1 MKRRKII
8 LLILL
13 IIIIFIMFLLRKDY
27 IFKPNLNNKEEINN
41 NQSNEEKD
49 EVNLNIKVI
58 INNKTYT
65 ATLEDNKTSKEFIN
79 MLPLEIN
86 MQELNNNEKYY
97 YLDNKLATNS
107 YNPKTINKGDIMLYG
122 NNCLVLFY
130 DSFNTSYSYTR
141 LGKIDNPED
150 LNSILGSG
158 NVIVRF
164 EY

>member
-41 NQSNEEKD
+41 NQNNKEKD

-107 YNPKTINKGDIMLYG
+107 GL
-122 NNCLVLFY
+122 
-130 DSFNTSYSYTR
+130 SYSTVF
-141 LGKIDNPED
+141 
-150 LNSILGSG
+150 SIFYVYVS
-158 NVIVRF
+158 
-164 EY
+164 

>member
-1 MKRRKII
+1 
-8 LLILL
+8 
-13 IIIIFIMFLLRKDY
+13 MFLLRKDY

-65 ATLEDNKTSKEFIN
+65 ATLEDNNTSKEFIN

-107 YNPKTINKGDIMLYG
+107 YSLD
-122 NNCLVLFY
+122 
-130 DSFNTSYSYTR
+130 
-141 LGKIDNPED
+141 
-150 LNSILGSG
+150 
-158 NVIVRF
+158 
-164 EY
+164 

>member
-1 MKRRKII
+1 M
-8 LLILL
+8 ILL
-13 IIIIFIMFLLRKDY
+13 IIIIFVIFLLRKDY

-86 MQELNNNEKYY
+86 MK
-97 YLDNKLATNS
+97 NKFT
-107 YNPKTINKGDIMLYG
+107 
-122 NNCLVLFY
+122 
-130 DSFNTSYSYTR
+130 
-141 LGKIDNPED
+141 
-150 LNSILGSG
+150 
-158 NVIVRF
+158 
-164 EY
+164 

>member
-1 MKRRKII
+1 M
-8 LLILL
+8 
-13 IIIIFIMFLLRKDY
+13 
-27 IFKPNLNNKEEINN
+27 
-41 NQSNEEKD
+41 
-49 EVNLNIKVI
+49 NIKVI

-65 ATLEDNKTSKEFIN
+65 ATLEDNNTSKEFIN

-130 DSFNTSYSYTR
+130 ESFNTSYSYTR